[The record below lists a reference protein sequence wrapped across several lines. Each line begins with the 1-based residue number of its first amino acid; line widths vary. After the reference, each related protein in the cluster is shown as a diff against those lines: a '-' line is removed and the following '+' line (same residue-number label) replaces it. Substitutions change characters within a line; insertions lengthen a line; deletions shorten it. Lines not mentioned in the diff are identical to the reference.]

1 MRSADKALG
10 QLVGNVIILREQLPG
25 EIESHRLRTMLP
37 HRFRNGPGY
46 PVNGLSP
53 HHLTPPDLWLQQPVR
68 ILQRLLQGRALD
80 AKPAAI
86 SRMQAIAPDI
96 AGGGQHTAANTT
108 VGAGGGNRVRWSVVV
123 FHAVPRF

>member
-10 QLVGNVIILREQLPG
+10 QLVGNVIILLEQLPG
-25 EIESHRLRTMLP
+25 KLESHRLRTMLP

-53 HHLTPPDLWLQQPVR
+53 HHLTPPDLWLQRPVR
-68 ILQRLLQGRALD
+68 ILKRLVQGRALD

-86 SRMQAIAPDI
+86 SRIASIAPHI
-96 AGGGQHTAANTT
+96 AGC
-108 VGAGGGNRVRWSVVV
+108 R
-123 FHAVPRF
+123 